1 MKINPESLQNTT
13 SSSTTNATK
22 STSSSTNQSSE
33 KAVSSFSAGSGDQI
47 QISELS
53 RRLHAFESS
62 LATASDFNANKVE
75 EIKQAISAGKFT
87 VNPGAVADNLLS
99 SVQEL
104 LARQQQ

>member
-1 MKINPESLQNTT
+1 MKINPESIQNTT
-13 SSSTTNATK
+13 SSSNTSATK
-22 STSSSTNQSSE
+22 GTSSSTNQGTE
-33 KAVSSFSAGSGDQI
+33 KAGSSFSAGSSDQI

-62 LATASDFNANKVE
+62 LATASDFNAGKVE

-87 VNPGAVADNLLS
+87 VNPGAVADNLLT

-104 LARQQQ
+104 LTRQQQ